1 MSILKTLMKIMNNDS
16 NHMPGFPLGTTS
28 SSCLVFHLEPLPLR
42 ASRRDVSASFATCT
56 EVAYIAMT

>member
-16 NHMPGFPLGTTS
+16 NHMPGFPLGPTF
-28 SSCLVFHLEPLPLR
+28 SSCHL
-42 ASRRDVSASFATCT
+42 RRDVSASFATCT